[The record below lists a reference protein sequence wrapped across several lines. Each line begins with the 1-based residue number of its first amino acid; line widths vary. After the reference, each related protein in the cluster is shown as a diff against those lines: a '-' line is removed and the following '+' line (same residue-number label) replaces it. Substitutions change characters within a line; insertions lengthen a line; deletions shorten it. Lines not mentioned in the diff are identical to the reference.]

1 MRLTLLPALLAGS
14 STLALAAT
22 SDTTTRTAAIYI
34 QPLNGKTNNNHP
46 PPAPALL
53 AEIAIP
59 VLSHDDTNE
68 QAKLDA
74 AAAVA
79 GIEAEVISYSAPDL
93 FGSGSGG
100 GDDDAEDED
109 AAEGEAERGDNDAEK
124 NLLVRIGLYSPAT
137 KTWVSSTS
145 LASADNF
152 AKGYAPRFLVTVSGG
167 SEEEGGGQ
175 VLGVTCRGVA
185 IDAGVT
191 RDFGPQAVVVASAA
205 GAQPALGKPVVLGEG
220 GRKVPEAG
228 EKSFLQKYWWVLAIG
243 PETGA
248 APATDSKGKG
258 KAAPA
263 DQHAEDASMV
273 DDDDDD
279 DEDEEGD
286 IDIDNVIGRRTRGK
300 VIDFAKAAQEN
311 PAADDDDEDDD
322 EDFVDGNENNNN
334 NMDED

>member
-14 STLALAAT
+14 STLALAAN
-22 SDTTTRTAAIYI
+22 SDTTTRTAAVYI
-34 QPLNGKTNNNHP
+34 QPLNGKTNNNNHP

-68 QAKLDA
+68 QAKLEA

-93 FGSGSGG
+93 FGLGSGSG
-100 GDDDAEDED
+100 DEDAEDED
-109 AAEGEAERGDNDAEK
+109 AADGDEGSERRDDDK

-243 PETGA
+243 VILSISGA
-248 APATDSKGKG
+248 SEQK
-258 KAAPA
+258 
-263 DQHAEDASMV
+263 
-273 DDDDDD
+273 
-279 DEDEEGD
+279 
-286 IDIDNVIGRRTRGK
+286 
-300 VIDFAKAAQEN
+300 
-311 PAADDDDEDDD
+311 
-322 EDFVDGNENNNN
+322 
-334 NMDED
+334 